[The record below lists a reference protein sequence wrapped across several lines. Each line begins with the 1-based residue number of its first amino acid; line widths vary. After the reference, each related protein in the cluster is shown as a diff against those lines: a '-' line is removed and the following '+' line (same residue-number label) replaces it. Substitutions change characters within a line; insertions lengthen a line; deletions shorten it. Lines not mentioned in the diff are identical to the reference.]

1 VHQKITMKTHYNDVE
16 YAKKM
21 AQKGLSSFPP
31 AIPFEKPAE
40 KKSSNS
46 EDEKDKF
53 KTFDVK
59 IDKNDDNSE
68 TIEYSIK
75 VFEEGTPE
83 TYVQWYESYKELE
96 AMMPL
101 EKPDHKV
108 NVIRNLLKG
117 TYLEVFNT
125 NLGEGN
131 MTEKKVNDSLAKVSL
146 KAFNNDRHAYRR
158 QVQYMRYQLY
168 FTTNNFKQFEH
179 RLKQLNKYLKYFPIP
194 PGKRSV
200 SALPEEN
207 LIEIIDNS
215 KPLEYHQQMLQNNY
229 DPYDKDLEEFVQY
242 IERLEASAKIAS
254 ALSKNT
260 SSSSSSKKKRKKS
273 STDTEEKE
281 ENKLHKC
288 KYCKRMVT
296 HKSDNCWE
304 KPGNEHLKP
313 SWLKRQ
319 KTSESKKTP
328 SFTSEQ
334 VNFLI
339 QNAHLAKNK
348 NRKSKQIK
356 KRKVTYKEQSE
367 SESDNHEDHNAIDK
381 LLNDVDENSLTNSS
395 SSDESYLNL
404 YLSNHRLNKRRKIT
418 HATSEVVGEIA
429 DTANNTTR
437 PLRVL
442 LDSGT
447 SATIVLRPFIA
458 KTSRYKHER
467 VKWNTM
473 GGQFVTRKK
482 AQISFKL
489 VEFSHNKVINWTVH
503 VDDQTDPTKAKYD
516 MIIGSDLLSELK
528 IDLLYSQQQIVWD
541 EVVVPMKD
549 RGTISSEE
557 LLQDIYEMTK
567 DSTII
572 QMSEERHNEIIKAMY
587 GKVSIKDHVKTLKH
601 LSQPQQEEL
610 IKVLKAYPE
619 MYEGAIGTLNIAPVH
634 FELKKDAQ
642 PYHTRPF
649 PVPKAYESLTKEE
662 CRRFEDAK
670 IWHHTLD
677 STWAAPS
684 FIVPKKTGDVRVV
697 TDFREL
703 NKWIVRKP
711 YPLPKILDILQKM
724 EKFKFATAV
733 DLRKG
738 YYHIPLDKA
747 TQKLC
752 TTVLPWGKYSYE
764 RLPMGIATS
773 PDIFQKAMN
782 DIFGDLDYVLVYLDD
797 ILILSNDEDTFAQH
811 LDKVKTV
818 FARLHHMGMKVNLQ
832 KTEFFKQELEYLGY
846 LLTPH
851 GIKPLPKKVEAITRI
866 LPPKTKRQLR
876 RFLGMV
882 NYYRDM
888 WKRRSHILAP
898 LSKLISQKV
907 KWNWGEEE
915 QKAFEEA
922 KRMIKQ
928 ETMLAYPKFN
938 EPFHIYTDASD
949 TQLGGVIMQDN
960 KPLAFYT
967 RKMNSAQSNYS
978 TGEQELLS
986 IVETL
991 KQFENILMG
1000 QRLIVHT
1007 DHLNLLYRKLA
1018 SSRLVRW
1025 RMLIEEYGP
1034 EFRHIKGEKNVVAD
1048 ALSRLQMTPKQHDEL
1063 KWEPEKDQMSYV
1075 TEEDILEEVFPMSP
1089 KELFAHQQK
1098 DKSLLSKLK
1107 DDPLY
1112 HTVKVEGKH
1121 LIHYKEKIV
1130 VPATLKERV
1139 MYWFHTYLV
1148 HPGSTRMLK
1157 TIQSTMYW
1165 SKMREDIDKYVKTC
1179 EVCQLTKKQ
1188 RKKYGHLP
1196 AKQAEVKPWKRV
1208 NVDLIGPYTIKTK
1221 RKSYELRAMTMIDP
1235 ATSWFEIA
1243 RIHTKSSE
1251 EAQRIFDSTW
1261 LARYPRPKEIG
1272 FDNGGEFKQ
1281 LFRELCDNMGIKQ
1294 KPTTDY
1300 NPQSNAVLE
1309 RIHQVLGNQLRSF
1322 ELEDRPLTKE
1332 ELTFEPFLTA
1342 CAYAIRCTYHT
1353 TLQATPGQ
1361 LVFGRDMILPVK
1373 FNADWALIAQRKQDQ
1388 IDSSNRAENSKRI
1401 DYTYKVGDKVLLTKP
1416 GILRK
1421 LATPRTG
1428 PFEVQQVFSNGT
1440 INIRRG
1446 AIIQRV
1452 NIRRVSPFHE

>member
-1 VHQKITMKTHYNDVE
+1 MKTHFNDVE

-21 AQKGLSSFPP
+21 AQKGLTSFPP
-31 AIPFEKPAE
+31 AIPFEKATE
-40 KKSSNS
+40 TKTSTK
-46 EDEKDKF
+46 DVEKDKY

-59 IDKNDDNSE
+59 IDKEDENSD

-75 VFEEGTPE
+75 VFEEGGPE
-83 TYVQWYESYKELE
+83 TYVQWYENYKELE
-96 AMMPL
+96 TMMPL

-108 NVIRNLLKG
+108 NVIRNILKG
-117 TYLEVFNT
+117 TYLEMFNT
-125 NLGEGN
+125 ALGEGVL
-131 MTEKKVNDSLAKVSL
+131 TDKKVNDSLSKVSL

-179 RLKQLNKYLKYFPIP
+179 RLKQLNKYLKYFPVP

-200 SALPEEN
+200 QSLPEDN
-207 LIEIIDNS
+207 LIEIIDNA

-229 DPYDKDLEEFVQY
+229 DPYGKSLEEFVQY
-242 IERLEASAKIAS
+242 IERLEVSAKIGS
-254 ALSKNT
+254 ALSKGKT
-260 SSSSSSKKKRKKS
+260 SNSSTKKGKKRGS
-273 STDTEEKE
+273 SDKEEPEEK
-281 ENKLHKC
+281 KLHRC
-288 KYCKRMVT
+288 KYCKKLVT
-296 HKSDNCWE
+296 HKVDDCWE
-304 KPGNEHLKP
+304 KPGNEDKKP
-313 SWLKRQ
+313 GWLKKK
-319 KTSESKKTP
+319 KTSSTNKKTP

-348 NRKSKQIK
+348 DNKSRKVK
-356 KRKVTYKEQSE
+356 KRKVTYKAQSE
-367 SESDNHEDHNAIDK
+367 SESDHHEENNAIDK
-381 LLNDVDENSLTNSS
+381 LLEEIEENSLTSTNSS
-395 SSDESYLNL
+395 DVETYFNSNIV
-404 YLSNHRLNKRRKIT
+404 NHRLNKRLKT
-418 HATSEVVGEIA
+418 VHATSEVVGEIA
-429 DTANNTTR
+429 TATKNSTR
-437 PLRVL
+437 PLRIL

-447 SATIVLRPFIA
+447 SATIILKEFVSEMSKF
-458 KTSRYKHER
+458 KHER
-467 VKWNTM
+467 TTWKTM
-473 GGQFVTRKK
+473 GGNFQTRRK
-482 AQISFKL
+482 ARISFKMI
-489 VEFSHNKVINWTVH
+489 EFSHNKVVNWTAH
-503 VDDQTDPTKAKYD
+503 VDDQTKPELAKYD

-541 EVVVPMKD
+541 EIAIPMKN
-549 RGTISSEE
+549 RGSISSEE
-557 LLQDIYEMTK
+557 LLQDLYELTK
-567 DSTII
+567 ESTII
-572 QMSEERHNEIIKAMY
+572 QMSETRHNEIIQAMY
-587 GKVSIKDHVKTLKH
+587 GKVDISQHVQTLKH
-601 LSQPQQEEL
+601 LDQRQQEKL
-610 IKVLKAYPE
+610 TSVLKAYPE
-619 MYEGAIGTLNIAPVH
+619 MYEGAIGTLNIPPVH
-634 FELKKDAQ
+634 FELKKDAK
-642 PYHTRPF
+642 PYHARPF
-649 PVPKAYESLTKEE
+649 PVPKAYESLTKQE
-662 CRRFEDAK
+662 CRRFQEAK

-677 STWAAPS
+677 SIWAAPS

-703 NKWIVRKP
+703 NKWIIRKP

-724 EKFKFATAV
+724 ERFKYATAI

-738 YYHIPLDKA
+738 YYHIPLDKQ

-797 ILILSNDEDTFAQH
+797 ILILSNDKDTFDDH
-811 LDKVKTV
+811 LNKVKTV
-818 FARLHHMGMKVNLQ
+818 FARLYKTGMKVNLT

-846 LLTPH
+846 LLTPL

-898 LSKLISQKV
+898 LSRLISQTI
-907 KWNWGEEE
+907 KWKWGEEE

-922 KRMIKQ
+922 KRMITK
-928 ETMLAYPKFN
+928 ETMLSYPKFG
-938 EPFHIYTDASD
+938 EPFHIYADASD

-967 RKMNSAQSNYS
+967 RKMNQAQRNYT

-991 KQFENILMG
+991 KSFENILMG
-1000 QRLIVHT
+1000 QKLIVHT

-1018 SSRLVRW
+1018 SARLIRW
-1025 RMLIEEYGP
+1025 RMLLEEYGP
-1034 EFRHIKGEKNVVAD
+1034 EFKHVQGTTNVVAD
-1048 ALSRLQMTPKQHDEL
+1048 ALSRLEMMPKQHDTLLEQ
-1063 KWEPEKDQMSYV
+1063 PEQIQLSYLN
-1075 TEEDILEEVFPMSP
+1075 EEDILEETFPMSP
-1089 KELFAHQQK
+1089 KEISSHQRKNK
-1098 DKSLLSKLK
+1098 DLIKSIQDKEH
-1107 DDPLY
+1107 Y
-1112 HTVKVEGKH
+1112 HMLKVEGKE
-1121 LIHYKEKIV
+1121 LIHYKGKIV
-1130 VPATLKERV
+1130 IPETLKQRV
-1139 MYWFHTYLV
+1139 MYWYHTYLV

-1157 TIQSTMYW
+1157 TIQGTMYW
-1165 SKMREDIDKYVKTC
+1165 PNMRSDIEEYIKTC
-1179 EVCQLTKKQ
+1179 HVCQITKKQ

-1196 AKQAEVKPWKRV
+1196 AKKAEVIPWNRV
-1208 NVDLIGPYTIKTK
+1208 NVDLIGPYNIKTK
-1221 RKSYELRAMTMIDP
+1221 KKTFQLRAMTMIDP

-1243 RIHTKSSE
+1243 RIYSKSSE

-1281 LFRELCDNMGIKQ
+1281 LFSELCQNMGIKE

-1300 NPQSNAVLE
+1300 NPQANAILE

-1322 ELEDRPLTKE
+1322 ELEDRALTKE
-1332 ELTFEPFLTA
+1332 ESTFEPFLTA

-1361 LVFGRDMILPVK
+1361 LVFGRDMILPITFK
-1373 FNADWALIAQRKQDQ
+1373 ADWALIAQRKQEQ
-1388 IDSSNRAENSKRI
+1388 INASNHFENKKRI
-1401 DYTYKVGDKVLLTKP
+1401 KHDYKVGDKVLLTKP
-1416 GILRK
+1416 GLLRK
-1421 LATPRTG
+1421 LSTPRTG
-1428 PFEVQQVFSNGT
+1428 PYLVHQVFTNGT
-1440 INIRRG
+1440 INIQKG
-1446 AIIQRV
+1446 AVIQRV
-1452 NIRRVSPFHE
+1452 NIRRVSPYHE